1 MLSKM
6 LAMTSVVALVAFS
19 GTALAQGDSGASR
32 MAEAYARAN
41 GISPSEASARLDDQ
55 KKAGKLRARLEAAEP
70 DTFAG
75 LYVEHTP
82 KFRVVAR
89 FKGNARATIAKLNPE
104 IPVEVEDAASS
115 LKELR
120 TVQDETYSDL
130 KSNGIESA
138 SQISEKD
145 GSVEFF
151 VEDPSAAEAVRG
163 KLRHGKAVKF
173 GKAKKLRRGGE
184 ASIEGGRS
192 LSSAGAQAC
201 TAGFVVYKTG
211 LANTG
216 TRYVL
221 TAGHCPNTLAYNAV
235 SIPFVG
241 EKYATNTFYD
251 YQWHSRGTFT
261 QPTNEIYEGLASNL
275 KITAVWPYSNMNVG
289 DFICKW
295 GAVTG
300 FTCGNIASLD
310 YNSLGAG
317 GFVRV
322 NGGGTDLSS
331 GGDSGGPWYYDA
343 YGEAWGIHQ
352 DSAFD
357 NSLDAVFMPVSR
369 ISASSLAVL
378 TAP

>member
-1 MLSKM
+1 MRKTL
-6 LAMTSVVALVAFS
+6 LTMTSVAALVTVT
-19 GTALAQGDSGASR
+19 GTAFAQANPGGSR
-32 MAEAYARAN
+32 MAEAYGLAN

-75 LYVEHTP
+75 MYVEHTP

-89 FKGNARATIAKLNPE
+89 FKGNARAALAKLNAD
-104 IPVEVEDAASS
+104 IPIDGEDAALS

-120 TVQDETYSDL
+120 AIQDETYADL
-130 KSNGIESA
+130 KGIGIESA
-138 SQISEKD
+138 SQIAEKD

-151 VEDPSAAEAVRG
+151 VEDPSAAEAARG
-163 KLRHGKAVKF
+163 KLRHGKSIKF
-173 GKAKKLRRGGE
+173 GKANKLRRGGE
-184 ASIEGGRS
+184 AAIEGGRS

-201 TAGFVVYKTG
+201 TTGFVAYKTG
-211 LANTG
+211 LSNTN

-221 TAGHCPNTLAYNAV
+221 TAGHCPNSLTYNGV
-235 SIPFVG
+235 SVPFVG
-241 EKYATNTFYD
+241 EKYAANTFYD

-261 QPTNEIYEGLASNL
+261 QPTNEIYEGLSTNL

-300 FTCGNIASLD
+300 FTCGNIASLN

-322 NGGGTDLSS
+322 DGGGTDLSS

-343 YGEAWGIHQ
+343 YGEAWGLHQ
-352 DSAFD
+352 DHAFD
-357 NSLDAVFMPVSR
+357 NNLDAVFMPVSR
-369 ISASSLAVL
+369 ISASALAVL
-378 TAP
+378 TTP